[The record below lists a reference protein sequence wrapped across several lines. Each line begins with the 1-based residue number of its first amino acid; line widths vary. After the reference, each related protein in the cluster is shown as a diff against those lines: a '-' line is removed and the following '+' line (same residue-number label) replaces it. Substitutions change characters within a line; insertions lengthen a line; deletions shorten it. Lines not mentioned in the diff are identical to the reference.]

1 MDESVKNSR
10 VDIEK
15 LNDWIENDTVELIN
29 FAEQNYFDQ
38 IRHVAKIVASN
49 QKASILLLA
58 GPSASSKTT
67 TSYKLLEELDRNGIH
82 AVVISL
88 DDFYIDRELLPLL
101 EDGSTDFE
109 SIATLDLERLS
120 ECFGELLRDK
130 KSQFPLFDFGT
141 GCRTDKTR
149 EVAINDNSVLIIEG
163 LHALNPRI
171 IKGYS
176 PENFMKLY
184 ICPTSDYY
192 IGDEIILTARDI
204 RLVRR
209 VIRDYFHRSSTI
221 HNTLQMWVNVII
233 AEVSS
238 IMPFKEQAD
247 IVIDSTVIY
256 EPNVY
261 VDYLLELIDSADG
274 GEGFIGEISRI
285 KMAMEKFQSLSISY
299 VPCDTVLR
307 EFLE

>member
-163 LHALNPRI
+163 LHALNPLI

>member
-1 MDESVKNSR
+1 MKKNFKNSK

-15 LNDWIENDTVELIN
+15 LNEWIQNDTDELIN
-29 FAEQNYFDQ
+29 FAEQNYFNQ

-49 QKASILLLA
+49 RKASILLLA

-67 TSYKLLEELDRNGIH
+67 TSYKLLEELNRNGIH

-88 DDFYIDRELLPLL
+88 DDFYIDRNLLPLL
-101 EDGSTDFE
+101 DDGTTDFE
-109 SIATLDLERLS
+109 SIATLDLTRLS
-120 ECFGELLRDK
+120 ECFGELIRDK
-130 KSQFPLFDFGT
+130 KSHFPLFDFGT
-141 GCRTDKTR
+141 GCRTDQNR

-163 LHALNPRI
+163 LHALNPLI
-171 IKGYS
+171 IDGYS
-176 PENFMKLY
+176 PENFLKLY

-192 IGDEIILTARDI
+192 IGEEIILTARDI

-209 VIRDYFHRSSTI
+209 VIRDHFHRSSTI
-221 HNTLQMWVNVII
+221 HNTFQMWVNVII
-233 AEVSS
+233 AEVDS

-261 VDYLLELIDSADG
+261 VDYLLELIDKVKGSEMFA
-274 GEGFIGEISRI
+274 GEINRI
-285 KMAMEKFQSLSISY
+285 KRAMEKFESLSITY
-299 VPCDTVLR
+299 VPKDTVLR